1 MLQQQ
6 KGNFLLLSDAYSLR
20 SYLYRKEVN
29 GLMLTTNFVIWLAFG
44 KGVWGTSPTSSVRKT
59 RMSAASE
66 WLANTTLAKPKWSIY
81 AEKTF

>member
-29 GLMLTTNFVIWLAFG
+29 AFMLTIIFCYMASILQ
-44 KGVWGTSPTSSVRKT
+44 GVWGYAPNKCICSHG
-59 RMSAASE
+59 MSDSE
-66 WLANTTLAKPKWSIY
+66 
-81 AEKTF
+81 